1 MTPVR
6 LRTEYR
12 ENPLGLDIAIPRLFW
27 QLQSDRN
34 GARQTA
40 YQIQAG
46 TSPGAAD
53 LWDSGK
59 VESSTSIHIP
69 YEGASVGSLSRIW
82 WRVQVWDEAG
92 EASGWSE
99 PSFWETGLPPEE
111 WSSRWIQDLP
121 MGGPRTTG
129 PAPFLRTEIQL
140 EKPVKEA
147 RLVATALGLYEFR
160 INGERV
166 GDDYFAPGWTDYNK
180 RVQYQV
186 YDVTGLVQTGA
197 NALGAIL
204 GDGWYCGHVEWR
216 GRQLYGDRPK
226 LRAQLLVRYED
237 GSEEVFGTDASWR
250 ASFGPIL
257 ESDML
262 MGESY
267 DARRELGG
275 WDRPEYHDD
284 GWRAVEEVDLQANLV
299 GMVGPTV
306 KSTQELEPVD
316 EPKEMAKWPRPDFLF
331 DLGQNMVG
339 RVRLR
344 VKGEAGKTVRL
355 RFGEILDE
363 KGHLYTDNLRSAK
376 QTDNYTLKGDPEGEV
391 WESRFTFHGF
401 RYVELGGDVEK
412 PGRDAIT
419 GIVMHSD
426 TPKTGDFV
434 CSDEL
439 VNQLQRNIDWGQRGN
454 FVDIP
459 TDCPQRDERLGWTG
473 DAQVFVRTAAFNR
486 DVAGFFTKWQ
496 NDLKDSQSEIG
507 EIPPTAPNTNAV
519 GADGGPAWADAVMI
533 CPWTIY
539 LCYGDKALLAE
550 HYDSMKEYV
559 DFLEKDSHDLIRSHP
574 DKKGFHGFGDWL
586 STKAETPN
594 DLIGT
599 AFLVYSS
606 RLMAKI
612 AGVLGHG
619 DDVARYD
626 DLANRAREA
635 FLRRFVSP
643 EGYIVANTQ
652 TAYVLALHF
661 DLLPM
666 ELRPTA
672 LQALVDDVGRSGW
685 HLSTGFVGTPYISRV
700 LSDNGRLDVA
710 YKLLLQESWPSW
722 LYSVT
727 QGATTIWERWDG
739 WTHDKGF
746 QDVGMNSFNHYAY
759 GAIGA
764 WLYAVVAGIDVDE
777 ARPGYEHIVLR
788 PRPGGGLTQAKGAL
802 ASTHGLIE
810 SAWKIEDGSWIWE
823 VLVPANCTAT
833 AYVPCGD
840 PERVILPEG
849 SALTNVANG
858 EVQVEL
864 PSGSHRFEVK
874 DWA

>member
-1 MTPVR
+1 MNPVR

-12 ENPLGLDIAIPRLFW
+12 ENPLGLDVARPRLFW
-27 QLQSDRN
+27 QLASDRN

-46 TSPGAAD
+46 TAAGGSD
-53 LWDSGK
+53 LWDTGQ
-59 VESSTSIHIP
+59 VESSQSIHIP
-69 YEGASVGSLSRIW
+69 YEGTTPGGSLRRVW
-82 WRVQVWDEAG
+82 WRVRAWDEAG
-92 EASGWSE
+92 IPSDWSE
-99 PSFWETGLPPEE
+99 DAFWETGLQD
-111 WSSRWIQDLP
+111 WSAAWIQDLP
-121 MGGPRTTG
+121 LGGPRTTA
-129 PAPFLRTEIQL
+129 PAPHFRKEVRLEGEI
-140 EKPVKEA
+140 KEA
-147 RLVATALGLYEFR
+147 RLVATALGVYEFR

-166 GDDYFAPGWTDYNK
+166 GDDYFAPGWTDYRK

-186 YDVTGLVQTGA
+186 YDVTGLVKQGE

-204 GDGWYCGHVEWR
+204 GDGWYCGNVEWR
-216 GRQLYGDRPK
+216 GRQLYGDNPK
-226 LRAQLLVRYED
+226 LRAELVVRYAD
-237 GSEEVFGTDASWR
+237 GREEAFVTNATWR

-267 DARRELGG
+267 DARRELGP
-275 WDRPEYHDD
+275 WDRPGYDD
-284 GWRAVEEVDLQANLV
+284 SDWREVDIAEIEANLV
-299 GMVGPTV
+299 GMRGPGV
-306 KSTQELEPVD
+306 KSTQELAPIADPKKVD
-316 EPKEMAKWPRPDFLF
+316 RWPRPDYLF

-339 RVRLR
+339 RVRLK

-363 KGHLYTDNLRSAK
+363 KGKLYTDNLRSAK
-376 QTDNYTLKGDPEGEV
+376 QTDHYTLKGDPDGEV

-401 RYVELGGDVEK
+401 RYVEFSGDVEE
-412 PGRDAIT
+412 PARDAIT

-426 TPKTGDFV
+426 TPKTGHFE

-473 DAQVFVRTAAFNR
+473 DAQVFIRTAAFNR

-496 NDLKDSQSEIG
+496 NDLLDSQSDKG
-507 EIPPTAPNTNAV
+507 EIPPTAPTTGVV
-519 GADGGPAWADAVMI
+519 GQDGGPAWADAVVI

-539 LCYGDKALLAE
+539 LCYGDDALLRE
-550 HYDSMKEYV
+550 HYPSMKAYV
-559 DFLEKDSHDLIRSHP
+559 DFLEADAIDLIRSHP

-599 AFLVYSS
+599 AFLAYSA
-606 RLMAKI
+606 RLLSKI
-612 AGVLGHG
+612 ASVLGESDDSFRYG
-619 DDVARYD
+619 D
-626 DLANRAREA
+626 LFERAKAA
-635 FLRRFVSP
+635 FQRRFVSP
-643 EGYIVANTQ
+643 EGYIVANAQ

-661 DLLPM
+661 DLLPQ
-666 ELRPTA
+666 EVRKTA
-672 LQALVDDVGRSGW
+672 VQALVDDIGRRGW
-685 HLSTGFVGTPYISRV
+685 HLSTGFVGTPYISQV
-700 LSDNGRLDVA
+700 LSENGRLDAA
-710 YKLLLQESWPSW
+710 YKLLFQKSWPSW

-764 WLYAVVAGIDVDE
+764 WLYAAVAGIDVDE
-777 ARPGYEHIVLR
+777 EHPGYEHIVLR
-788 PRPGGGLTQAKGAL
+788 PQPGGGLTHAKATL
-802 ASTHGLIE
+802 DSIHGRIE
-810 SAWKIEDGSWIWE
+810 SAWRIEDGVWVWDVI
-823 VLVPANCTAT
+823 VPPNTTAT
-833 AYVPCGD
+833 AYLPCD
-840 PERVILPEG
+840 DSSRISSPADLG
-849 SALTNVANG
+849 SAANG
-858 EVQVEL
+858 STLVNL
-864 PSGSHRFEVK
+864 PSGHYSFRITGWE
-874 DWA
+874 